1 MKLPALV
8 ALIATMTVTTGTARQ
23 RPPDVI
29 PSLDHYVRVTSTVPS
44 MAGQVA
50 NIYVRERMKTG
61 AIAPAA
67 DRVVLFVHG
76 AGTPAE
82 VAFDPSAR
90 GYSWMAYLAAEGFDV
105 FAMDTTGYGRS
116 TRPAAMNDPCNL
128 SPEQQK
134 LFVPALMAAPCA
146 ASYPNQVTNIGSDWN
161 DLDGVVNYI
170 RALRKVDKVSLVA
183 WSLGGPRAGGY
194 AAQHPD
200 KVRSMVLLAP
210 AYNRNAEAA
219 APVLPR
225 AGVAFNTQSK
235 AEFVANW
242 DRQVGCRDQVEPAV
256 RETVWADMIASDP
269 VGATWGSGVRRAPST
284 TTWGWNTAMAAATKI
299 PALII
304 AGVHDKQVTPDRVRP
319 LYDDL
324 GSSQKVLI
332 DLGCSGHNA
341 MWESNRLLM
350 FKASLDW
357 LTRGAVGDTKAGIVR
372 MGYPASSAP

>member
-1 MKLPALV
+1 MKLPVLV
-8 ALIATMTVTTGTARQ
+8 ALIATTAVTVGMAQQ
-23 RPPDVI
+23 RPAAALTSV
-29 PSLDHYVRVTSTVPS
+29 DHYVRVTSTVPS
-44 MAGQVA
+44 IAGQIA
-50 NIYVRERMKTG
+50 NIYVRERVSAG
-61 AIAPAA
+61 AAAPAA

-82 VAFDPSAR
+82 VAFDPSAP

-105 FAMDTTGYGRS
+105 FSMDTTGYGRS

-134 LFVPALMAAPCA
+134 LFVPALLAAPCA
-146 ASYPNQVTNIGSDWN
+146 PTYPSQLTNIASDWN
-161 DLDGVVNYI
+161 DIDGVVNYI

-200 KVRSMVLLAP
+200 KVRAMVLLAP
-210 AYNRNAEAA
+210 AYNRSAEAA
-219 APVLPR
+219 APALPR

-242 DRQVGCRDQVEPAV
+242 DRQVGCSDQVEPAV
-256 RETVWADMIASDP
+256 REAVWSDLIASDP

-284 TTWGWNTAMAAATKI
+284 TTWGWNTAMAASTTI
-299 PALII
+299 PALIF

-332 DLGCSGHNA
+332 DLGCSSHNA
-341 MWESNRLLM
+341 MWEKNRLLM

-357 LTRGAVGDTKAGIVR
+357 LTKGAVGETKTGLLR
-372 MGYPASSAP
+372 MGYPASSAQ